1 MGSDNMDIDMGTD
14 DMGGF
19 DMDTDNMDMDMGSDM
34 GMDTGTD
41 DMGGFDTGG
50 ETPEA

>member
-1 MGSDNMDIDMGTD
+1 
-14 DMGGF
+14 
-19 DMDTDNMDMDMGSDM
+19 MDMDMGSDM